1 MASPHIQSTRARG
14 ELELRSARHETAREH
29 FRAALAVARNPMERR
44 LLGSSFNSL
53 RISSRW
59 AEPESEC
66 LLLLELM
73 VASVCARTA
82 GIG

>member
-53 RISSRW
+53 RIS
-59 AEPESEC
+59 
-66 LLLLELM
+66 
-73 VASVCARTA
+73 A
-82 GIG
+82 GGLNPRANVSCCSN